1 MVETI
6 ADAEPFLRGLVD
18 TFKSKVSS
26 AFQTYKN
33 TVTDAENAA
42 IPILS
47 QGPLA
52 ASNYLASHPVYVVAY
67 SPNLLNLLSEIRDNA
82 IASYSNKFSNAL
94 VLYNTV
100 RTNASLD
107 FTQVINDSYTEFN
120 DAISTANIT
129 DENFAEKY
137 ETYSGQL
144 TSFLDEIT
152 SQRDAFDDQSY
163 SRFLDAFNSK
173 RSEANRAI
181 SDFISNRPIIRFTG
195 KFIPPADGIVYDSDN
210 TFSFE
215 LENVGGAEWTGT
227 ITLKVRDEYWKE
239 VSSDPVSV
247 SPLAPG
253 SKNTY
258 SVSVYIPKVMQ
269 VTDKTTGE
277 LVERNFGKT

>member
-1 MVETI
+1 VKFETT
-6 ADAEPFLRGLVD
+6 PSRR
-18 TFKSKVSS
+18 T
-26 AFQTYKN
+26 
-33 TVTDAENAA
+33 
-42 IPILS
+42 
-47 QGPLA
+47 
-52 ASNYLASHPVYVVAY
+52 
-67 SPNLLNLLSEIRDNA
+67 
-82 IASYSNKFSNAL
+82 SNKFSNAL